1 MPYALKFD
9 VLCQHKDIL
18 GNKFNLFF
26 RNCINI
32 LVFVNK
38 DSFFLHI
45 SINIYFIYSYIYIKI
60 FSVCKVKC
68 I

>member
-45 SINIYFIYSYIYIKI
+45 SINIYFIYSYIYIYINI
-60 FSVCKVKC
+60 FRMQS
-68 I
+68 